1 MTGKH
6 YHPLL
11 AVYYLCNMAG
21 IYIHIPF
28 CKQACHYCDFH
39 FSTSQK
45 YRPDIVQALAKEITL
60 QKDYLDG
67 ATIETI
73 YFGGGTPSLLEA
85 DEISFLLDTIGRYHQ
100 VSTDAEITLE
110 ANPDDLD
117 NAKVQALRQTAINR
131 FSIGIQSFFDE
142 DLIWMN
148 RAHRSNEAETSV
160 KRVQDAGFENI
171 TADLIYG
178 YPLLSSLK
186 WEHNMDTLFKLDV
199 PHLSAYSMTVEPRT
213 ALASFIKKK
222 QTPPVSD
229 QQSADQFV
237 RLMERMQ
244 TQGFDHYEI
253 SNFSK
258 PGKHSRHNSNYW
270 KGVPYLGIGPS
281 AHAFNGYTR
290 QWNVANNALYLK
302 GLAENAIPAELE
314 ELTPEN
320 RLNEYIMTSVRTM
333 WGLDLNTL
341 DAIQAGA
348 SSLLLKDAEQFIN
361 RKWLTRN
368 EQVLTLTPTGKLY
381 ADHIAAELFFE
392 TE

>member
-1 MTGKH
+1 
-6 YHPLL
+6 
-11 AVYYLCNMAG
+11 MAG

-45 YRPDIVQALAKEITL
+45 YRPEIVQALAKEIEL
-60 QKDYLDG
+60 QKDYLNG
-67 ATIETI
+67 APIETI
-73 YFGGGTPSLLEA
+73 YFGGGTPSLLNG
-85 DEISFLLDTIGRYHQ
+85 DEINILLNTIARHHQ
-100 VSTDAEITLE
+100 ITTNAEITLE
-110 ANPDDLD
+110 ANPDDLSHE
-117 NAKVQALRQTAINR
+117 KVQGLRQTAINR

-148 RAHRSNEAETSV
+148 RANRSGEAETSV

-178 YPLLSSLK
+178 YPLLSNAK
-186 WEHNMDTLFKLDV
+186 WEHNMNTLFNLNV

-213 ALASFIKKK
+213 ALAAFIKKK
-222 QTPPVSD
+222 QTPPVND

-244 TQGFDHYEI
+244 LQGFEHYEI

-258 PGKHSRHNSNYW
+258 PGRYSRHNSNYW

-281 AHAFNGYTR
+281 AHAFNGHSR
-290 QWNVANNALYLK
+290 QWNVANNAQYLK
-302 GLAENAIPAELE
+302 GINEKHIPAETE
-314 ELTPEN
+314 HLTPEN

-333 WGLDLNTL
+333 WGLDLDVLEN
-341 DAIQAGA
+341 IQSGA
-348 SSLLLKDAEQFIN
+348 SSLLLKEAIQFFDN
-361 RKWLTRN
+361 NWLI
-368 EQVLTLTPTGKLY
+368 QIGHVLTLSPGGKLY
-381 ADHIAAELFFE
+381 ADHIASELFFE
-392 TE
+392 ET

>member
-1 MTGKH
+1 
-6 YHPLL
+6 
-11 AVYYLCNMAG
+11 MAG

-45 YRPDIVQALAKEITL
+45 YRPDIVQALAKEIGL
-60 QKDYLDG
+60 QHSYLNG
-67 ATIETI
+67 APIETI

-85 DEISFLLDTIGRYHQ
+85 DEINFLLDTIGQHHE
-100 VSTDAEITLE
+100 VITSAEITLE

-117 NAKVQALRQTAINR
+117 NVKVQALRQTAINR

-148 RAHRSNEAETSV
+148 RAHRSNEAESSV

-178 YPLLSSLK
+178 YPLLNHPK
-186 WEHNMDTLFKLDV
+186 WEHNMDTLFNLDV
-199 PHLSAYSMTVEPRT
+199 PHLSAYSMTIEPRT

-222 QTPPVSD
+222 QTPPVND
-229 QQSADQFV
+229 QQSAEQFV

-244 TQGFDHYEI
+244 TQGFEHYEI

-258 PGKHSRHNSNYW
+258 PGSYSRHNSNYW

-281 AHAFNGYTR
+281 AHAFNGNTR

-302 GLAENAIPAELE
+302 ALAQSTIPAELE

-348 SSLLLKDAEQFIN
+348 SPLLLKEAEPFLN
-361 RKWLTRN
+361 NNWLTRN
-368 EQVLTLTPTGKLY
+368 HQTLTLTPAGKLY

-392 TE
+392 TV